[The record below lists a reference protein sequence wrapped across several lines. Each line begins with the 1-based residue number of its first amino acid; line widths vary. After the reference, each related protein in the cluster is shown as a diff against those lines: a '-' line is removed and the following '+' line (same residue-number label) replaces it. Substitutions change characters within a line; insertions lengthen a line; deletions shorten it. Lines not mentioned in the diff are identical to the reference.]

1 LIFFRKSIENLFYSK
16 SQPVIYKEKEVILFS
31 VRTMKTIDE
40 LIHKAVEL
48 QAGGL
53 SAGQIADE
61 LNVSRETATW
71 LLVHAKKKD
80 VTQAPKDIY
89 VNWSNI
95 GKSSNRQRFIA
106 GALIDMI
113 LDSLDEEQCVDVIIG
128 VALSGIPLANLVA
141 DDLGCEFATY
151 QPNKQHWE
159 PGSKDM
165 GGTISQNFAQVEG
178 KNCVII
184 DDVVTTGT
192 TLSEAVAVVEGAGGK
207 PVAIA
212 VLVDKKGIED
222 IQGIPVNAL
231 LRVTRVDKQE

>member
-1 LIFFRKSIENLFYSK
+1 
-16 SQPVIYKEKEVILFS
+16 
-31 VRTMKTIDE
+31 MKTIDE
-40 LIHKAVEL
+40 LIQKAVEL

-53 SAGQIADE
+53 STGQIADE

-89 VNWSNI
+89 VDWSNI

-113 LDSLDEEQCVDVIIG
+113 FDSLDEEQDVDVVIG
-128 VALSGIPLANLVA
+128 VALSGIPFANLVA
-141 DDLGCEFATY
+141 DELGCEFATY
-151 QPNKQHWE
+151 HPNKQRWE
-159 PGSKDM
+159 PGSKET
-165 GGTISQNFAQVEG
+165 GGTISQNFAQVDG

-222 IQGIPVNAL
+222 IKGVPVNAL